1 MRRSRKDK
9 ELTRKLILDI
19 AARKFREKGFDGISV
34 ADLMAEAGL
43 THGGFYKHFS
53 SRDDLIVE
61 ALKHMIKESG
71 KSLRDGMEE
80 TQGEGIEA
88 FLNRYLANR
97 HLSDPG
103 KACPVATLATEVAQ
117 NPVAQETFESFFD
130 RYSSWIATMLGD
142 IDMDDEQKKLQAA
155 SIICS
160 AAGTYA
166 VARTM
171 SDKKQAQA
179 LMDTTKKMLL
189 DSLQKQG

>member
-1 MRRSRKDK
+1 MRRSRKEK

-34 ADLMAEAGL
+34 ADLMSEAGL
-43 THGGFYKHFS
+43 THGGFYKHFK

-61 ALKHMIKESG
+61 ALRHMIKESYN
-71 KSLRDGMEE
+71 SLSSGMDEITE
-80 TQGEGIEA
+80 TGIEA
-88 FLNRYLANR
+88 FLTRYLSDR
-97 HLSDPG
+97 HLGDPG
-103 KACPVATLATEVAQ
+103 DACPVATIATEVAQ
-117 NPVAQETFESFFD
+117 NPVTQETFEKFFD
-130 RYSSWIATMLGD
+130 RYSDWIATML
-142 IDMDDEQKKLQAA
+142 DDVDDNKKMHAA

-189 DSLQKQG
+189 ESIQKQK